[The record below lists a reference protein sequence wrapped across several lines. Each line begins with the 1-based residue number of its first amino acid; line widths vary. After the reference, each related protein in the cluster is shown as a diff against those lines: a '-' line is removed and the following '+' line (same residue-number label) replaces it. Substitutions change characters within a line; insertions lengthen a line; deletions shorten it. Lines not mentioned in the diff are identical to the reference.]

1 MKRTLNSIALSIIV
15 CLSACS
21 TSDKFS
27 VMKRKYKPG
36 YYVEFR
42 GNKKARSAVNLGSQS
57 QSSINKTAS
66 NKETAAIA
74 ETIINAEKKSEK
86 KYPLTA
92 SNDNNLK
99 VSSASPK
106 NNHRT
111 TTLNTAVQ
119 ENIQKHTSAKPSRF
133 QKAIIS
139 KLSKK
144 AKTKSYS
151 SDADTMLIV
160 EIIFCFIPILSLIA
174 IYLKDGKS
182 ITLNFWVDLILYVT
196 LIGWIIFGLLVVL
209 DVVNLA

>member
-1 MKRTLNSIALSIIV
+1 MKRTLNIIALSVIV
-15 CLSACS
+15 FLSACS

-27 VMKRKYKPG
+27 VMKRKYNPG
-36 YYVEFR
+36 YYVEFG
-42 GNKKARSAVNLGSQS
+42 GNKKAPSAVNLGSQS
-57 QSSINKTAS
+57 QSSVNKTTS

-74 ETIINAEKKSEK
+74 ETFINAEKKSEK
-86 KYPLTA
+86 KYLLTV
-92 SNDNNLK
+92 SNDNNLQ
-99 VSSASPK
+99 VSSTSLK
-106 NNHRT
+106 NNLRT
-111 TTLNTAVQ
+111 TTLNTAIK
-119 ENIQKHTSAKPSRF
+119 ENIQKQTSAKPSRL

-151 SDADTMLIV
+151 GDPDTMLIV

-182 ITLNFWVDLILYVT
+182 ITLNFWVDLILYIT

>member
-1 MKRTLNSIALSIIV
+1 MKRTLNIIALSVIV
-15 CLSACS
+15 FLSACS

-27 VMKRKYKPG
+27 VMKRKYNPG
-36 YYVEFR
+36 YYVEFG
-42 GNKKARSAVNLGSQS
+42 GNKKAPSAVNLGSQS
-57 QSSINKTAS
+57 QSSVNKTTS

-74 ETIINAEKKSEK
+74 ETFINAEKKSEK
-86 KYPLTA
+86 KYLLTV
-92 SNDNNLK
+92 SYDNNLQ
-99 VSSASPK
+99 VSSTSLK
-106 NNHRT
+106 NNLRT
-111 TTLNTAVQ
+111 TTLNTAIK
-119 ENIQKHTSAKPSRF
+119 ENIQKQTSAKPSRL

-151 SDADTMLIV
+151 GDPDTMLIV

-182 ITLNFWVDLILYVT
+182 ITLNFWVDLILYIT